1 MFWSEEKY
9 GRNLLYKLFIT
20 RLGQLPRRGGGGGGK
35 IDTLFKTKILKKI
48 PWLAARPH

>member
-20 RLGQLPRRGGGGGGK
+20 RLGQFPGGGGE
-35 IDTLFKTKILKKI
+35 IDTLFKTKILKNI

>member
-9 GRNLLYKLFIT
+9 GRNLLDKLFIT
-20 RLGQLPRRGGGGGGK
+20 RLGQLPGGGGGK
-35 IDTLFKTKILKKI
+35 IDTLFKTKILKNI